1 MHATRPLRSL
11 RSNAVARRLTPVAFA
26 VLLSVG
32 DASFAQ
38 QAFSPAWFANRN
50 AVQGQ
55 ATVSGRL
62 PDGRPA
68 SVLTQSLAQQQRARE
83 KLDLSVSTLRQA
95 AQSIAAQQAAQAAA
109 RQAARNQPGTV
120 ADGLGE
126 GGLKVDTNSLT
137 AGWLNAKGP
146 TQTVDADGKTTVVIA
161 QTADRAILNWETFN
175 VGRNTLV
182 DFDQQPSWSVLNRV
196 NDPNA
201 RPSQIQGQIKAD
213 GTVLIVNRNGIV
225 FNGSSQVDTRNLVA
239 AAVGMSDA
247 QFKKGLYSE
256 TLGNGFLPTFGND
269 LVAGPTTFTQG
280 PSTGD
285 VVVEAGARIA
295 TPAPST
301 VTEGGGYVM
310 LLGQEVHNHG
320 TIATPNGQAVLAAGD
335 AFVIRKGVGTE
346 ENKTSTTRGSE
357 VTALR
362 MKDGTSTAGA
372 VSNTGLIQATTGDI
386 TLTGHDVRQDGTLV
400 ATTSV
405 NTRGTVHLLNDA
417 ADPQGHVALGSGSL
431 TAILLDETA
440 TTALDVQRETLV
452 KDSDKVGNGIAHR
465 RDQSLV
471 QITSG
476 GDVDFE
482 GGSSTLAT
490 GGQVF
495 VDAAGTS
502 RVADRATID
511 VAGALGVVIAMEANN
526 VLINV
531 QGNEQRDASGNRD
544 TKNLNNSNIWLDR
557 RDLVLVPAGTN
568 GYETDR
574 WYTAGGLLEVGGYL
588 GITGHGIG
596 EWSAQGGTVQFGGGA
611 VVTERGSSLNLSGGT
626 LDVQTGFVSQTFL
639 KGADGKLYNAST
651 APGDLLYTGLY
662 KGYETTHARWGSTGR
677 ESFYNPLIAPSQR
690 LENGYTVGRDAGK
703 LVVATQA
710 AVLDGDITSTTF
722 QGDRQQRAR
731 DTLLDG
737 YAQAQTAVARG
748 GQLVIGSQT
757 PVLDKDT
764 NELHYRPGAVVDDVT
779 IGSSPA
785 GGSPRAGHIS
795 LDAAWLDAQN
805 LGALQV
811 YAAGR
816 ITVDGA
822 VKVAA
827 GGDLALHA
835 SDVSVHADLTARG
848 GSIRLGDILLPTL
861 ANDPSG
867 SWSIG
872 QNRAGGVER
881 QVVVDSGVTLDAR
894 GLWTNAQLGGE
905 ILPFVDG
912 GSVHLRSSGSI
923 RLGEG
928 SLIDVSS
935 GAALGVDDKLAGGR
949 GGNVTL
955 AAGQALGNG
964 VLEMNGAVRGHG
976 VKGGGTLDIE
986 HGTLVSIGGALPQ
999 AVEQLAAGEVSTLPL
1014 RLAGDFVIQPGE
1026 VIPITFSVTV
1036 THVAGGKPMPVRV
1049 RPLVTS
1055 AQPVT
1060 LRAPWLVPV
1069 TVVTADNT
1077 YVYAGTVLPAGTVL
1091 SAITE
1096 LNAGYVVPVDAFPNG
1111 LPIPEYI
1118 SHYTAGKVATTAI
1131 VMPAGTRVP
1140 AGTALLR
1147 DVAVQPFL
1155 ALDEGLFQTGFKQY
1169 RVTGRD
1175 GVVVV
1180 DGADLA
1186 VAMPVLQVDRDAARR
1201 LATGEDPSGA
1211 LTVALPTLQQDH
1223 PGEGRVTL
1231 RQGASLTL
1239 NAGTVTASGNLH
1251 LGEGSRIAVDPGQ
1264 SITLTSNGQVTLEGT
1279 LEAHG
1284 GRISV
1289 LGSTLGLGNDV
1300 DVGAGTPNGR
1310 SFWIGDRAV
1319 LDVSGQAFTGVDG
1332 NGRRFGQVLDGGT
1345 IEVGAKHELGA
1356 RGAGAP
1362 SAFLVVREGARLD
1375 ASGAQA
1381 VLDLPGLGETTV
1393 ASDGG
1398 AIALS
1403 SGNGLF
1409 IDGTLRA
1416 AAGGAGA
1423 LGGTLALNL
1432 ETPVYGGV
1440 DRFGLKGA
1448 GVDDAVRVPREL
1460 VIEQTYGGS
1469 GLAKEAVA
1477 GELHD
1482 TLVYGKA
1489 RYGVD
1494 AIHAGGFD
1502 TASLLVN
1509 GLLSFDGNT
1518 DLHMGQALYLTAS
1531 GIGLS
1536 ATGARDS
1543 QVHFAAPYLRLSGSS
1558 ARQGDNTIMPNP
1570 VFGSKNISAANG
1582 TLGVPFVADASA
1594 LTLSGNFVDI
1604 VGEVGM
1610 GARGDIVLNAATPR
1624 TVERDAFGNVRI
1636 ESQGD
1641 LRLRDAVFF
1650 SPGNTT
1656 LAATQVYGSG
1666 KVTVGLIGD
1675 ATPWG
1680 TVLATLDAD
1689 RHLDIERTGPVPTAL
1704 PYSVFG
1710 TMTFISGTINQGG
1723 VLRAPLGSITLGEA
1737 GGALSTST
1745 LNLLPGSVTSV
1756 SADGLV
1762 MPYGGTV
1769 DGLVYNFNGVD
1780 VRYQGIGNEPKVELK
1795 GREVNAQA
1803 GAVVDL
1809 SGGGELAGAA
1819 FLSGRGGS
1827 TDVRLNPLVQMGEGA
1842 FVLPTL
1848 ATNPV
1853 YAIVPGVQAGLAPVG
1868 LEKGAGDP
1876 AIGRQITIG
1885 AGVPGLP
1892 AGSYTLL
1899 PSTYALMP
1907 GAFRVELN
1915 GLAGSGASFGNTTAM
1930 RNGSWSTAAQ
1940 LGSVTSGA
1948 RDVLPTQAI
1957 FTPADTVRTY
1967 SQYNET
1973 SYAEFALALA
1983 AREGVPRPL
1992 LERDAKALNLALATP
2007 TTADVAAGPALVFE
2021 ASVKGTPAKG
2031 GSGTVTRLL
2040 QGTEY
2045 EILADGAERTEGFTG
2060 VSVHAS
2066 ALNATNPSRL
2076 EIGGTLRST
2085 YTNDVTGSVQYAN
2098 VISTAAGGTRSIVL
2112 REGALLEAADVFLMT
2127 GRVDGG
2133 ITIEQG
2139 AGISTLGQGESSY
2152 GAAQGYIYQPGRTS
2166 VLALSNGRLDLLAP
2180 QAPDTEG
2187 NGAGTI
2193 QIGVCTIGDICR
2205 GDTRLYSEGT
2215 IATATDNQF
2224 VLGESVRYGTRNLA
2238 LALGGVNVG
2247 TAAALEAASAGGT
2260 LPSGL
2265 TLNQDLL
2272 DRLLLGDT
2280 AAGVPALES
2289 LAITARDS
2297 VNFYGDVTLSTYD
2310 TNGKSVLKQMVLGT
2324 PALYG
2329 HGDADTVARI
2339 HTDTLVWTGSLAPAG
2354 AIVADGPGTGAGQLV
2369 VDAREIVF
2377 GPAPRAQA
2385 DSVRTHDRVAIGFS
2399 DVHLNASERVTATDR
2414 GTLAVYE
2421 SQGAWDPATNG
2432 YTPTGGNLFIQTPVL
2447 TGNAGSVN
2455 KITAGGD
2462 IRVTGT
2468 PGATPP
2474 TNAAVAGAL
2483 GAEVALDSRGGDL
2496 VLDTA
2501 VLLPSGK
2508 LTLAAQGDVTLA
2520 DGAQL
2525 DLAGRKI
2532 DFYDVSRYSWG
2543 GDVVLESRTGDVRQA
2558 AGAAMD
2564 LSAVNN
2570 RAGKLGAFAA
2580 AGEVALVGQIDGSAS
2595 GHYDAGGTA
2604 VPYAAGRIDVRA
2616 QTIADFTGL
2625 NTRLTAD
2632 GVTGGRS
2639 FQLGQGDLVIG
2650 SEVKAHEVNVSVD
2663 NGHLTVNGTIDA
2675 SGEQAGSIRLAAK
2688 QGVTLAG
2695 TAVLDASADVLRR
2708 DSYGLV
2714 IDAPNRAVIEVDAG
2728 TGTLTLASGVRLDLR
2743 VAGSTTNHG
2752 TVALNAPR
2760 VGGNDVAIDASGAV
2774 TIDGAKSI
2782 QVNAFVTDRGAAT
2795 GTETTTDGKT
2805 YQVIDKAYLD
2815 RLHGESAVFIDAALG
2830 NSALMTG
2837 KLAGLRG
2844 YADQFHLRPGV
2855 EIVADTRTGIN
2866 PDGNLHVDGDLDLSG
2881 YRYASV
2887 NPNTPRTGV
2896 RGSGEAGALV
2906 VRAQGDL
2913 HVFGSISDGFDGD
2926 RLTTTFDDTGWLLTK
2941 GQQLFGSDVVVPHGG
2956 LVTLADGTIF
2966 NSGKVLNYDLPIH
2979 AMQMAAGT
2987 QLPAAASLAS
2997 PLDLP
3002 AGTVLSAAVY
3012 DASGQL
3018 LHAAGSVLSRAVTLP
3033 QGASFAAGFRLP
3045 ANASIAAMTWPAGVA
3060 LPAPPRGNA
3069 VVLSRDLALNKGA
3082 LIPSDTDIKLPG
3094 GVESVDL
3101 RPRDADGNQGRIW
3114 ALAPM
3119 LPGGSQSWDITLVA
3133 GADTGAADRLSVA
3146 RHTTGSL
3153 RFSDAHYGMGARQVP
3168 IPGTGSPAVMRY
3180 ADEIPAYFLETLA
3193 MYAEWGY
3200 EVPDMVPGAPV
3211 GPRDEEML
3219 LIAGL
3224 IWDSMTN
3231 LNEYGVGDA
3240 VQVLTP
3246 ATPPDMEFRAVPA
3259 REQLP
3264 SVIRTGT
3271 GDLRLA
3277 SGRDIETTS
3286 LFGIY
3291 TAGTPSASLAA
3302 AGAADP
3308 YNLARSTRTRTP
3320 TSTDIESVLGPAG
3333 APFEHLVDGGTGS
3346 LYEAWYPEA
3355 GGNLLLRAEGN
3366 ISGDSIGRPGSML
3379 RPGELGA
3386 PTDRA
3391 IGTASVSNWLWRQG
3405 TGSVASGDGAVP
3417 TAWWIN
3423 FGTYVRAPE
3432 GFEPDTIAAMPRL
3445 VGFTGFGTLG
3455 GGNVVL
3461 ESGGDAGM
3469 LKARGDHGGFFLIRS
3484 AGLNLAV
3491 ASTGRVTPKGDLVLT
3506 GGGDLDIRIGGGL
3519 NADPELRSFSGT
3531 NFEPEAAVPRALDAH
3546 RLDVNGS
3553 FTNLRGALRLEAGA
3567 VGGIE
3572 LRHGVL
3578 DAKDSR
3584 PNDVFNAG
3592 YANAAGGPVLV
3603 LGDAAARL
3611 DARGDLVLG
3620 SVTDPG
3626 RASQLQG
3633 GTPFSAEGASFNG
3646 GGFSWFSLW
3655 TPSTAVDLLAAGG
3668 NLTPTMNPVDPKAA
3682 MDARPTDGNFIYP
3695 SVLRAAAASRN
3706 VYYGNRNGLALGVVL
3721 APSPVSDRFAVSGT
3735 GQLELLAAGSLYANG
3750 SNFSASG
3757 ADPTALPSPFNPG
3770 FVGMGEQVWYGRHYI
3785 HNVSPD
3791 ALAPLAL
3798 VSTASHQGISGD
3810 SGSFPLFSFTPPT
3823 ASGHVYP
3830 GQDPARYY
3838 AVDGDLVGLRFGSI
3852 VFRGNHTGVPGTYP
3866 TWYDGGGAVAVRAGR
3881 DIVNAG
3887 SLLGSYDNLGT
3898 TYGYAS
3904 GSFGWLG
3911 VKSAADPAAPARP
3924 YGDILSTARGNL
3936 VVHTSPDDVSVV
3948 QAGRDIRL
3956 STFSVAGPGL
3966 LDVSAGRDLYLAQG
3980 GELRSLGPVYHVT
3993 PGDRSSGAG
4002 ISVAAGMGRYGADWK
4017 AFSARYLDPANLADP
4032 TRPFADQPGKAVR
4045 TYAGAI
4051 TLTQWL
4057 AREFG
4062 YTGDDAGALEFMAGR
4077 QAALDRVRA
4086 DAIARGAT
4094 AANRSLAREFKLEA
4108 QLHLVNWLTDRFG
4121 GANGRGLH
4129 FDAATMD
4136 AREFFAAL
4144 APEQQAVFLRNV
4156 YFAEL
4161 RASGREYN
4169 QVDGPREGSY
4179 LRGREAIAT
4188 LLPSKDA
4195 GGKEITY
4202 QGDLTMFSSAMYY
4215 DQYVNAN
4222 VTRRPQPGVTY
4233 IREDEWV
4240 ALGSPGYDVPFYKVN
4255 DAGIHTNFG
4264 GDINVM
4270 VPGGRT
4276 LVGVDGG
4283 FVPAG
4288 GSGLLTQGEG
4298 DINIYSLGSV
4308 LMGQSRIF
4316 TTFGGNIL
4324 AWAAEGDINAGRGAK
4339 TTVVYTPSRRVYDD
4353 VGNVMLS
4360 PTTPTTGAGIATLN
4374 PIPEVPPGDI
4384 DLIAPLGTID
4394 AGEAGIRVS
4403 GNVNLAA
4410 LHVVNAEN
4418 IQVQGEAV
4426 GIPMV
4431 AAVNIGALTNAS
4443 AAATQA
4449 TAAAQEVLQRERASA
4464 RQAQPSVVN
4473 VRVLG
4478 FGDDQGAAAPD
4489 TPKPATGASSSGAR
4503 NAVEVVGDGA
4513 LTAEQRAALTA
4524 TERRNWRP

>member
-11 RSNAVARRLTPVAFA
+11 RSHAVARRLTPVAFA

-55 ATVSGRL
+55 ATASGRL

-68 SVLTQSLAQQQRARE
+68 SMLTQSLAQQQRARE
-83 KLDLSVSTLRQA
+83 TLDLSVSNLRQA

-146 TQTVDADGKTTVVIA
+146 TQTVSADGKTTVVIE

-239 AAVGMSDA
+239 AAVGLSDQ
-247 QFKKGLYSE
+247 QFKKGLYGE
-256 TLGNGFLPTFGND
+256 ALGSGFVPTFGNELQVD
-269 LVAGPTTFTQG
+269 PSTFRHG
-280 PSTGD
+280 RATGD
-285 VVVEAGARIA
+285 VVVDAGARLG
-295 TPAPST
+295 TPVPST

-310 LLGQEVHNHG
+310 LLGREVHNAG
-320 TIATPNGQAVLAAGD
+320 TITTPNGQTVMAAGD
-335 AFVIRKGVGTE
+335 AFVIRKGLGTD
-346 ENKTSTTRGSE
+346 ENKTSSTRGNE
-357 VTALR
+357 VTTLR
-362 MKDGTSTAGA
+362 LGDGSSTAGA
-372 VSNTGLIQATTGDI
+372 VRNTGLVQATTGDI
-386 TLTGHDVRQDGTLV
+386 TMTGHDLRQDGTLV

-417 ADPQGHVALGSGSL
+417 ADAKGQVALGDGSV
-431 TAILLDETA
+431 TAIVLEATA
-440 TTALDVQRETLV
+440 TTALDVQRETLI
-452 KDSDKVGNGIAHR
+452 KDSDKAGGGIAHR

-471 QITSG
+471 QITTG

-482 GGSSTLAT
+482 GGSLTLAT

-495 VDAAGTS
+495 VDAAGGA

-511 VAGALGVVIAMEANN
+511 VSGAVGVRIAMEANN

-596 EWSAQGGTVQFGGGA
+596 EWSAQGGTVQFGGKS
-611 VVTERGSSLNLSGGT
+611 VVTEKGSTLNLSGGT
-626 LDVQTGFVSQTFL
+626 LDVQTGYVNQTFL
-639 KGADGKLYNAST
+639 KGADGKLYNASN
-651 APGDLLYTGLY
+651 APGDLLYSGLY
-662 KGYETTHARWGSTGR
+662 NGYETSHKRWGSSGR
-677 ESFYNPLIAPSQR
+677 ESFYNPLIAPSKR

-710 AVLDGDITSTTF
+710 AVLDGDVTSTTF
-722 QGDRQQRAR
+722 QGDRQQRGR
-731 DTLLDG
+731 DAALDG

-748 GQLVIGSQT
+748 GQLIIGSHE
-757 PVLDKDT
+757 PVYDKDT
-764 NELHYRPGAVVDDVT
+764 GKMRYGPGAVVDEVVIGDVA
-779 IGSSPA
+779 A
-785 GGSPRAGHIS
+785 GGTPQAGRIA
-795 LDAAWLDAQN
+795 LDAAWLNAQK
-805 LGALQV
+805 LGALEV

-816 ITVDGA
+816 VTVDEA
-822 VKVAA
+822 LSVAA

-835 SDVSVHADLTARG
+835 SDVTVNADLAARG
-848 GSIRLGDILLPTL
+848 GRIHLGDMVVQHTS
-861 ANDPSG
+861 SG
-867 SWSIG
+867 NPWVELSIG
-872 QNRAGGVER
+872 KDRAGGVER
-881 QVVVDSGVTLDAR
+881 QVVVADGVTLDAR
-894 GLWTNAQLGGE
+894 GLWTNEAFGGDR
-905 ILPFVDG
+905 LPFIDG
-912 GSVHLRSSGSI
+912 GTVSLRSTGDV
-923 RLGEG
+923 RLGQG

-935 GAALGVDDKLAGGR
+935 GAALGVDDKLTGGR
-949 GGNVTL
+949 GGSV
-955 AAGQALGNG
+955 ALGAGLGKGTG
-964 VLEMNGAVRGHG
+964 VLEMGGTVRGHG

-999 AVEQLAAGEVSTLPL
+999 SIEQLAAGAASDLPL
-1014 RLAGDFVIQPGE
+1014 RLAGDYVIQPGE
-1026 VIPITFSVTV
+1026 VIPISFSVAV
-1036 THVAGGKPMPVRV
+1036 SHVPGGTPMPVTT
-1049 RPLVTS
+1049 RPMISETRT
-1055 AQPVT
+1055 VT
-1060 LRAPWLVPV
+1060 LQASWLVPV
-1069 TVVTADNT
+1069 TVITAGNK

-1091 SAITE
+1091 TGMTD
-1096 LNAGYVVPVDAFPNG
+1096 LVAGYVVPADAFPGG
-1111 LPIPEYI
+1111 LPISEFVSSYK
-1118 SHYTAGKVATTAI
+1118 AGTVASKAI
-1131 VMPAGTRVP
+1131 VMPRGTRVP
-1140 AGTALLR
+1140 AGVALAR

-1155 ALDEGLFQTGFKQY
+1155 ELDEGLFQSGFKQY
-1169 RVTGRD
+1169 KVTGRD

-1180 DGADLA
+1180 EGADVA

-1211 LTVALPTLQQDH
+1211 LSVVLPPLQQDH
-1223 PGEGRVTL
+1223 PAEGRTVL
-1231 RQGASLTL
+1231 RAGASLSLT
-1239 NAGTVTASGNLH
+1239 AGTVDSPADLH
-1251 LGEGSRIAVDPGQ
+1251 LRDGSRIEVDPGQ
-1264 SITLTSNGQVTLEGT
+1264 AIRLAGNGQVTLEGT
-1279 LEAHG
+1279 LQAHA

-1289 LGSTLGLGNDV
+1289 LPGEAGLGPEFILS
-1300 DVGAGTPNGR
+1300 AGSPNAK
-1310 SFWIGDRAV
+1310 SIWIGDAAV
-1319 LDVSGQAFTGVDG
+1319 LDVSGQAFTGVDA
-1332 NGRRFGQVLDGGT
+1332 NGGRFGQVLDGGT

-1356 RGAGAP
+1356 RGVGSGAT
-1362 SAFLVVREGARLD
+1362 FLVVREGARLD

-1381 VLDLPGLGETTV
+1381 TLDLPGAGETLL

-1398 AIALS
+1398 TIALS
-1403 SGNGLF
+1403 SSNGLF

-1423 LGGTLALNL
+1423 VGGTLALNL
-1432 ETPVYGGV
+1432 ETPVYAGV
-1440 DRFGLKGA
+1440 DRFGFKGEA
-1448 GVDDAVRVPREL
+1448 VADAVRVPREL
-1460 VIEQTYGGS
+1460 VIEQVYGGS
-1469 GLAKEAVA
+1469 GLSADAVV
-1477 GELHD
+1477 GELHP

-1502 TASLLVN
+1502 TASLMVN

-1518 DLHMGQALYLTAS
+1518 DLHMGQALYVTAS
-1531 GIGLS
+1531 AVGLS
-1536 ATGARDS
+1536 TAAARDS
-1543 QVHFAAPYLRLSGSS
+1543 QVHLAAPYLRLSGSS
-1558 ARQGDNTIMPNP
+1558 ARQADNTIMPNP
-1570 VFGSKNISAANG
+1570 VFGSKNTTASNG
-1582 TLGVPFVADASA
+1582 TLGAPKVADASA
-1594 LTLSGNFVDI
+1594 LTLSGNVVDL
-1604 VGEVGM
+1604 VGEVGS
-1610 GARGDIVLNAATPR
+1610 GARGEIILNAPDPMK
-1624 TVERDAFGNVRI
+1624 VERDAFGTVRI

-1641 LRLRDAVFF
+1641 LRLRGAALF
-1650 SPGNTT
+1650 SPGDLT

-1666 KVTVGLIGD
+1666 KVVAGLVSEVNQ
-1675 ATPWG
+1675 WG
-1680 TVLATLDAD
+1680 TIALSLDTD
-1689 RHLDIERTGPVPTAL
+1689 RHLDIERTGGAPTAL
-1704 PYSVFG
+1704 PYDVFG
-1710 TMTFISGTINQGG
+1710 TMSFSAATINQGG
-1723 VLRAPLGSITLGEA
+1723 ELRAPLGSITLGESSNY
-1737 GGALSTST
+1737 GFTST
-1745 LNLLPGSVTSV
+1745 VNLLPGSVTSV
-1756 SADGLV
+1756 SAAGLV
-1762 MPYGGTV
+1762 MPYGGTI
-1769 DGLVYNFNGVD
+1769 DGLIYNFNGDPVAYRG
-1780 VRYQGIGNEPKVELK
+1780 VGNEPKVELRA
-1795 GREVNAQA
+1795 REVNAQA

-1827 TDVRLNPLVQMGEGA
+1827 TDVRLNPLVQVGDGA
-1842 FVLPTL
+1842 FVLPGL

-1853 YAIVPGVQAGLAPVG
+1853 YAIVPGVQAGLAPIG

-1915 GLAGSGASFGNTTAM
+1915 GLAASGASFGNTTAM

-1940 LGSVTSGA
+1940 LGNAMSGA
-1948 RDVLPTQAI
+1948 RDGLPTQAI
-1957 FTPADTVRTY
+1957 LTPADTVRTY

-1973 SYAEFALALA
+1973 SYADFALQLA

-1992 LERDAKALNLALATP
+1992 LERDAKALNFVFTPP
-2007 TTADVAAGPALVFE
+2007 TTAEAADGPALTFE
-2021 ASVKGTPAKG
+2021 ASVRGTPGKG
-2031 GSGTVTRLL
+2031 GSGTVTRVLSAKD
-2040 QGTEY
+2040 Y
-2045 EILADGAERTEGFTG
+2045 EILADGAERTAGFTG

-2076 EIGGTLRST
+2076 EIGGQLRST
-2085 YTNDVTGSVQYAN
+2085 YNDPRTGTVQQAN
-2098 VISTAAGGTRSIVL
+2098 VIDVVSGGSSSIVL
-2112 REGALLEAADVFLMT
+2112 REGAQLEAADVFLMT
-2127 GRVDGG
+2127 GRVNGG
-2133 ITIEQG
+2133 ITLEQG
-2139 AGISTLGQGESSY
+2139 AAISTLGQGESVY
-2152 GAAQGYIYQPGRTS
+2152 TAAQGYIYKPGRSS

-2180 QAPDTEG
+2180 AAPDTEG

-2193 QIGVCTIGDICR
+2193 QIGVCSVGDVCR

-2224 VLGESVRYGTRNLA
+2224 VLGESVRYGTRNLT

-2247 TAAALEAASAGGT
+2247 GSAALEAAAARGA

-2272 DRLLLGDT
+2272 DRLLRGDT
-2280 AAGVPALES
+2280 SVGAPAMES
-2289 LAITARDS
+2289 LSILARES
-2297 VNFYGDVTLSTYD
+2297 VNFYGDVTLSTYGAD
-2310 TNGKSVLKQMVLGT
+2310 GKSALKQMVLGT
-2324 PALYG
+2324 PAIYG
-2329 HGDADTVARI
+2329 HGEAGSVGRI
-2339 HTDTLVWTGSLAPAG
+2339 HTDTLVWTGALTPPG
-2354 AIVADGPGTGAGQLV
+2354 AVVADGPGTGAGQLV

-2385 DSVRTHDRVAIGFS
+2385 DTARTHDRVAIGFS
-2399 DVHLNASERVTATDR
+2399 SVHLNASERVTAADR

-2421 SQGAWDPATNG
+2421 SQGAWDPATKA
-2432 YTPTGGNLFIQTPVL
+2432 YTPAGGDLVIQTPVL
-2447 TGNAGSVN
+2447 TGRAGSVN

-2468 PGATPP
+2468 AATTPP
-2474 TNAAVAGAL
+2474 ANAAVAGAL

-2496 VLDTA
+2496 VVDTA

-2532 DFYDVSRYSWG
+2532 AFFDVNKYSWG
-2543 GDVVLESRTGDVRQA
+2543 GDVVLDSRAGDVRQSA
-2558 AGAAMD
+2558 AAAID
-2564 LSAVNN
+2564 LSAENN

-2580 AGEVALVGQIDGSAS
+2580 QGDVALAGRIDGSAS
-2595 GHYDAGGTA
+2595 GHYDAGGTD
-2604 VPYAAGRIDVRA
+2604 VPYAAGRIEVRG
-2616 QTIADFTGL
+2616 QTIADFAGL

-2639 FQLGQGDLVIG
+2639 FHLGQGDLVLG

-2708 DSYGLV
+2708 DSYGKV
-2714 IDAPNRAVIEVDAG
+2714 IEAPNRATIEVDAG
-2728 TGTLTLASGVRLDLR
+2728 TGTLTLASGARLDLR
-2743 VAGSTTNHG
+2743 VAGSTANHG

-2760 VGGNDVAIDASGAV
+2760 VGGNDVAIDASGPV

-2782 QVNAFVTDRGAAT
+2782 QVNAFITDHGAAT

-2805 YQVIDKAYLD
+2805 YQVIDQAYLD
-2815 RLHGESAVFIDAALG
+2815 RLHGENTTFIDAALANG
-2830 NSALMTG
+2830 ALMTG

-2855 EIVADTRTGIN
+2855 EIVADTRVN

-2887 NPNTPRTGV
+2887 NPGTRQTAV

-2926 RLTTTFDDTGWLLTK
+2926 RLTTTFDDTGWLLTV
-2941 GQQLFGSDVVVPHGG
+2941 GRQLFGSDVVVPHGG
-2956 LVTLADGTIF
+2956 TVTLADGTVF
-2966 NSGKVLNYDLPIH
+2966 NSGRVLNYDLPIQ
-2979 AMQMAAGT
+2979 ASYLAAGT
-2987 QLPAAASLAS
+2987 RLPAAASLAQ

-3002 AGTVLSAAVY
+3002 AGTVLGAAVH

-3018 LHAAGSVLSRAVTLP
+3018 LHAAGTVLKEAVTLP
-3033 QGASFAAGFRLP
+3033 AGTQLGAGLRLP
-3045 ANASIAAMTWPAGVA
+3045 GNTHVAAMTWPAGVA
-3060 LPAPPRGNA
+3060 LPSPPVGNT
-3069 VVLSRDLALNKGA
+3069 VLLAGDLALNKGA
-3082 LIPSDTDIKLPG
+3082 LIPSDTDVKLPG
-3094 GVESVDL
+3094 GLQSVDL

-3133 GADTGAADRLSVA
+3133 GADANAADRLTVA
-3146 RHTTGSL
+3146 RHTAGSL
-3153 RFSDAHYGMGARQVP
+3153 RFSDAHYGMGAQLVP
-3168 IPGTGSPAVMRY
+3168 IPGTGTPAVMKY
-3180 ADEIPAYFLETLA
+3180 ADSLAADITDLVA
-3193 MYAEWGY
+3193 MYADMGY
-3200 EVPDMVPGAPV
+3200 EMPVMVPGGPV

-3219 LIAGL
+3219 LAAGL
-3224 IWDSMTN
+3224 IWDSIAN
-3231 LNEYGVGDA
+3231 LNDYGYGDA
-3240 VQVLTP
+3240 VLTLVP
-3246 ATPPDMEFRAVPA
+3246 ATPPDLEFKAVPA

-3286 LFGIY
+3286 LYGIY

-3302 AGAADP
+3302 DGAADP
-3308 YNLARSTRTRTP
+3308 YNLARSTRTQTP
-3320 TSTDIESVLGPAG
+3320 TSTEPESVLGASG
-3333 APFEHLVDGGTGS
+3333 VPFEHLVDGGSDS
-3346 LYEAWYPEA
+3346 LYEAWYPDA

-3366 ISGDSIGRPGSML
+3366 ITGDSIGRTGDML
-3379 RPGELGA
+3379 RTEELGIA
-3386 PTDRA
+3386 TARP
-3391 IGTASVSNWLWRQG
+3391 IGTASVGNWLWRQG
-3405 TGSVASGDGAVP
+3405 TGSVEPGAEAVP

-3423 FGTYVRAPE
+3423 FGTYVRAPAE
-3432 GFEPDTIAAMPRL
+3432 AEAGSIASMPRV

-3461 ESGGDAGM
+3461 EAGGDAGM
-3469 LKARGDHGGFFLIRS
+3469 MKARGDHGGFYMIRS
-3484 AGLNLAV
+3484 SGLNLAV
-3491 ASTGRVTPKGDLVLT
+3491 ASTGRVTPQGELVLT

-3519 NADPELRSFSGT
+3519 NADPELRSFTGS
-3531 NFEPEAAVPRALDAH
+3531 NFEPVAATPLAHPAH
-3546 RLDVNGS
+3546 RLDINGS

-3567 VGGIE
+3567 VGGVE
-3572 LRHGVL
+3572 LRHGAL
-3578 DAKDSR
+3578 DPKDSR

-3592 YANAAGGPVLV
+3592 AAISAGGPVLV

-3626 RASQLQG
+3626 RATQLQG
-3633 GTPFSAEGASFNG
+3633 GTPFRAEGAAFNG

-3668 NLTPTMNPVDPKAA
+3668 HLTPTLNPMDVKAA
-3682 MDARPTDGNFIYP
+3682 TDARPTDGSFVYP
-3695 SVLRAAAASRN
+3695 SVLRAAAASGN
-3706 VYYGNRNGLALGVVL
+3706 IYYGNPSGAVQGVVL
-3721 APSPVSDRFAVSGT
+3721 APSPVSDRFTVAHA
-3735 GQLELLAAGSLYANG
+3735 GQLELLAAGSLYAAG
-3750 SNFSASG
+3750 ANFSASG
-3757 ADPTALPSPFNPG
+3757 ADPTALPTPFNPG
-3770 FVGMGEQVWYGRHYI
+3770 FIGMGEPVWYGRRFI

-3791 ALAPLAL
+3791 AIAPVAL
-3798 VSTASHQGISGD
+3798 FAANDGGISGD

-3823 ASGHVYP
+3823 ASGYVYE
-3830 GQDPARYY
+3830 GQAPARYY

-3852 VFRGNHTGVPGTYP
+3852 VFRGNHTGVAGTHP

-3887 SLLGSYDNLGT
+3887 SLLGSYDNLGV
-3898 TYGYAS
+3898 TYGYTT
-3904 GSFGWLG
+3904 GSLGWLG
-3911 VKSAADPAAPARP
+3911 QKNNADPAAPYRP
-3924 YGDILSTARGNL
+3924 VGDILGTSRGNL

-3966 LDVSAGRDLYLAQG
+3966 LDVSAGRDLYLAEG
-3980 GELRSLGPVYHVT
+3980 GELRSLGPVYKVT

-4002 ISVAAGMGRYGADWK
+4002 ISVAAGMGKFGADWK
-4017 AFSARYLDPANLADP
+4017 AFATRYLDASNVADP
-4032 TRPFADQPGKAVR
+4032 TRPLADQPGKAVR
-4045 TYAGAI
+4045 SYDGAI
-4051 TLTQWL
+4051 TLSQWL
-4057 AREFG
+4057 ARQFG
-4062 YTGDDAGALEFMAGR
+4062 YTGDEAGAEAFMAGR
-4077 QAALDRVRA
+4077 QAALDQARA

-4094 AANRSLAREFKLEA
+4094 AANRNLAREFKLES

-4136 AREFFAAL
+4136 AREFFGKL
-4144 APEQQAVFLRNV
+4144 APEQQSAFLRNV
-4156 YFAEL
+4156 YYAEL

-4169 QVDGPREGSY
+4169 QVDGAREGSY

-4188 LLPSKDA
+4188 LLPAKDA
-4195 GGKEITY
+4195 KGEAITY
-4202 QGDLTMFSSAMYY
+4202 EGDLTMFSSAMYY

-4233 IREDEWV
+4233 IREDEWI
-4240 ALGSPGYDVPFYKVN
+4240 ARGSPGYDVPFYRVN
-4255 DAGIHTNFG
+4255 DAGIHTSFG

-4283 FVPAG
+4283 FLPDV

-4298 DINIYSLGSV
+4298 DINVYSLGSV
-4308 LMGQSRIF
+4308 LMGQSRVF

-4324 AWAAEGDINAGRGAK
+4324 AWSAEGDINAGRGAK
-4339 TTVVYTPSRRVYDD
+4339 TTVVYSPSRRVYDA
-4353 VGNVMLS
+4353 VGNVLLS

-4478 FGDDQGAAAPD
+4478 FGDDQGAASTD
-4489 TPKPATGASSSGAR
+4489 TTKPAAGTSSSAPR

-4513 LTAEQRAALTA
+4513 LTAEQRASLTV